1 MLVMMMMIVGRLQ
14 WRDSKVGEEAAA
26 VMGLGCPTTN
36 TTTDTTKTTK
46 TNTTNINT
54 TTTKNNNIITTTTT
68 SQACF
73 DLTLIQKN
81 SLHIGR

>member
-1 MLVMMMMIVGRLQ
+1 MLVMMMMKVGRLQ

-26 VMGLGCPTTN
+26 GMGLGCPTTN
-36 TTTDTTKTTK
+36 TTTDTTK
-46 TNTTNINT
+46 
-54 TTTKNNNIITTTTT
+54 TKNNNIITTTTT

-73 DLTLIQKN
+73 DLTLIQKS

>member
-26 VMGLGCPTTN
+26 GMGLGCPTTN
-36 TTTDTTKTTK
+36 TTTDTTKTK
-46 TNTTNINT
+46 TNTT

-73 DLTLIQKN
+73 DLTLIQKS

>member
-26 VMGLGCPTTN
+26 GMGLGCPTTN

-54 TTTKNNNIITTTTT
+54 TTTKNNNIITTS

-73 DLTLIQKN
+73 DLTLIQKS

>member
-26 VMGLGCPTTN
+26 GMGLGCPTTN
-36 TTTDTTKTTK
+36 TTTDTT
-46 TNTTNINT
+46 NTNT

-73 DLTLIQKN
+73 DLTLIQKS

>member
-1 MLVMMMMIVGRLQ
+1 MLVMMMMIAGRLQ

-26 VMGLGCPTTN
+26 GMGLGCPTTN
-36 TTTDTTKTTK
+36 TTTDTTK
-46 TNTTNINT
+46 
-54 TTTKNNNIITTTTT
+54 TKNNNIITTTTT

-73 DLTLIQKN
+73 DLTLIQKS

>member
-26 VMGLGCPTTN
+26 GMGLGCPTTN

-46 TNTTNINT
+46 TNTT

-73 DLTLIQKN
+73 DLTLIQKS

>member
-1 MLVMMMMIVGRLQ
+1 MLVMMMMIAGRLQ

-26 VMGLGCPTTN
+26 GMGLGCPTTN
-36 TTTDTTKTTK
+36 TTTDTTK

-73 DLTLIQKN
+73 DLTLIQKS